1 MPRTIKNA
9 LTYIVIILVTLAL
22 IEVGSFFALVAHSVA
37 TKGIPVG
44 KAVDTWIAEHPSGS
58 GAPPV
63 TTGFDPLTQNGP
75 VPGTRWT
82 GLTVNQDGYV
92 DNGHDDPLLNTYP
105 EKPAGVTRVVMLGGS
120 SAAGVTAKSNDE
132 TIAAQLEGLLN
143 AGAATPGYQVLN
155 FGAPGNYVF
164 NEMTRYVSQVTHLDP
179 DIVVFFDGYND
190 ALYASFEHVRQALP
204 APIMNWADYSYI
216 AFDSWNGIR
225 SQLRSQPP
233 AVFTYAFLLV
243 QRLQEKYV
251 VGDSLGGSADL
262 RAQFYEDYYLYRLSQ
277 HLRESD
283 PFYAGALEEN
293 LSFLAGYHVGRERLF
308 LAYLQASPLAYRDLA
323 PERAAGVDPLDAPV
337 SAASDEKTNAVF
349 LENMR
354 GAFAAFA
361 EVYGRLEARYAASTN
376 IRFFDIRRLFENVDE
391 HVYNDIIHTTARGN
405 QIIAER
411 MMADIRALETSAWNR

>member
-1 MPRTIKNA
+1 
-9 LTYIVIILVTLAL
+9 
-22 IEVGSFFALVAHSVA
+22 
-37 TKGIPVG
+37 
-44 KAVDTWIAEHPSGS
+44 
-58 GAPPV
+58 
-63 TTGFDPLTQNGP
+63 
-75 VPGTRWT
+75 
-82 GLTVNQDGYV
+82 
-92 DNGHDDPLLNTYP
+92 
-105 EKPAGVTRVVMLGGS
+105 AGVS
-120 SAAGVTAKSNDE
+120 AKSNDE

-190 ALYASFEHVRQALP
+190 ALYASFEHVRQTLP

-216 AFDSWNGIR
+216 AFDRWNGIR

-277 HLRESD
+277 NLRKTD

-293 LSFLAGYHVGRERLF
+293 LSFLAGYHIGRERLF
-308 LAYLQASPLAYRDLA
+308 LAYLQASPLAYRNLA

-337 SAASDEKTNAVF
+337 SEAADEKTNVVF

-354 GAFAAFA
+354 GAFEAFT
-361 EVYGRLEARYAASTN
+361 EVYGRLDNRYAASAN

-391 HVYNDIIHTTARGN
+391 HVYNDIIHTNVRGN

-411 MMADIRALETSAWNR
+411 MMADIRALETNAWNK